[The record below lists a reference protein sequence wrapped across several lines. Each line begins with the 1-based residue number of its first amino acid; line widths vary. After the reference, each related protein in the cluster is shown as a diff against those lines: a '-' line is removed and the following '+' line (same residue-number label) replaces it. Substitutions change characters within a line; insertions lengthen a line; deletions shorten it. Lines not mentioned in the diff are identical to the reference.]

1 MKQLAEEVESLK
13 QQILKK
19 HLSKIRDST
28 NTNENMKK
36 MKKSQS
42 YQNYPSL
49 KEGKFSKLV
58 F

>member
-19 HLSKIRDST
+19 HLSKIRDFT

-42 YQNYPSL
+42 YQNYQSL
-49 KEGKFSKLV
+49 KEGKYLEE
-58 F
+58 